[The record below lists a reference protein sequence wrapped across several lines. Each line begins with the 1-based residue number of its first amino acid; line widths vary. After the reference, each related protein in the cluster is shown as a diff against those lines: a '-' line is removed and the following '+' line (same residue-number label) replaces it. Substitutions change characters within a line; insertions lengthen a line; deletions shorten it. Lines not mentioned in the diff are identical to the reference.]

1 VATRVSASRLIG
13 RAGELAELTAAFDEA
28 AGGAASLAFL
38 AGESGVG
45 KSRLLHTFLERAAER
60 GGCALGGECV
70 ELGRD
75 ELPYAPLVAA
85 LRGLLRER
93 DPVLDGLSPATRAGL
108 AQLVPELDPEAVGG
122 SKDDGRRPIEALL
135 SLLEA
140 LAEDMP
146 MVLWLDDAHWAD
158 HPTRAFLAFLA
169 AGLPDECQ
177 LLTVIAYRSDQLHR
191 RHPMRPLLAELGR
204 GRRVRRLELEP
215 FDRGEVATQL
225 ADILGVAPDREAV
238 ERFFERGEGNPLF
251 TEELLAAGADGRGR
265 LPSTLRDALLL
276 RIERL
281 PETSRGLLRILATA
295 GRLKHDHFVAVCE
308 IDEDELA
315 TGLRDAVEAQV
326 IAVGRDDRYG
336 FRHALL
342 REVIYD
348 DLLPGERAELHLR
361 LARAL
366 EATLGQDDHLAIRA
380 TAVAHHFNAAGD
392 QPQALRTAVQAARA
406 VERGGT
412 PGAAA
417 ALLDRALA
425 LWPRVTEP
433 ETPAGVGHATLI
445 SLAARAH
452 GLDADEPHAIHLFE
466 QALEEIDETV
476 EPHRVAGLLAE
487 IASAR
492 WALGQA
498 GAAREDLE
506 RALALLPESEP
517 TPERAR
523 ILEAKARFL
532 LLQGRFAESRD
543 AADEALRAAEAAG
556 VEDTEALVLNRLGL
570 CLFFL
575 GEEERGDEVMRES
588 LELARR
594 SGSNDQL
601 AAAFVNYADALH
613 LAGRGEEAAEL
624 AAQGE
629 REITPGDRSALW
641 IACAR
646 SEILFYLGRW
656 DEAEAVLPAR
666 NSGQGTATLANLLL
680 RRASLMLGRGD
691 TAGARKAVEHVRA
704 FLADSVEPQYI
715 APAGTLIVE
724 LELRAGNVE
733 AAREAAEKAIDQI
746 EYCSDDAARMALIS
760 AAATAVEAEAA
771 ERARDL
777 GDAAELRASQL
788 RAELMAARTEAATEA
803 IGGRPLELAHSLT
816 AAAHLARAR
825 GDADVAA
832 RAAAAA
838 SAWEALSRPYQ
849 AALMRQREAEGHAAA
864 ADRGAAGE
872 AAARALAAAEWI
884 GSEWLAAEVAGLIAR
899 ARLPRRASEG
909 GGGDGRGASGGGG
922 RGTSG
927 RGGRGASGGG
937 GRGVSGRGAVGR
949 GDRAA
954 GAGGGGGLAGAGSG
968 AGGGD
973 RAAEEDPFGLTPRE
987 RQVLA
992 ALAAGATNREIAA
1005 DLYMAEKTASVHV
1018 SRILAKLGV
1027 RSRTEAAAVAHRL
1040 ALTLTDPEEQ

>member
-1 VATRVSASRLIG
+1 MATRVSASRLIG
-13 RAGELAELTAAFDEA
+13 RAGELAELTTAFDEA

-45 KSRLLHTFLERAAER
+45 KSRLLHTFLDRARER
-60 GGCALGGECV
+60 GGCAIGGECV

-93 DPVLDGLSPATRAGL
+93 DPVLDALSPATREGL
-108 AQLVPELDPEAVGG
+108 AQLVPELDPAAAG
-122 SKDDGRRPIEALL
+122 SPDEDWRRPFEALL
-135 SLLEA
+135 ALLEA
-140 LAEDMP
+140 LAEDTP
-146 MVLWLDDAHWAD
+146 MVLWLDDAQWAD
-158 HPTRAFLAFLA
+158 HATRAFLAFLGA
-169 AGLPDECQ
+169 SLPDECR
-177 LLTVIAYRSDQLHR
+177 LLTVIAYRSDRLHR
-191 RHPMRPLLAELGR
+191 RHPMRPLLTELGR
-204 GRRVRRLELEP
+204 GRRARRLVLAP

-225 ADILGVAPDREAV
+225 SDILGAAPDQEVV
-238 ERFFERGEGNPLF
+238 ERFFERGEGNPLY

-281 PETSRGLLRILATA
+281 SETSRGLLRILAVA
-295 GRLKHDHFVAVCE
+295 GRLKHDHFVAVCK
-308 IDEDELA
+308 IDEDALA
-315 TGLRDAVEAQV
+315 GGLREAVEAQV
-326 IAVGRDDRYG
+326 IHVGRDDRYV

-361 LARAL
+361 LARVL
-366 EATLGQDDHLAIRA
+366 EETMGEDDHLAIRA
-380 TAVAHHFNAAGD
+380 AAVAHHFNAAGD
-392 QPQALRTAVQAARA
+392 QPQALRTAVAAARA

-417 ALLDRALA
+417 VLYDRALA
-425 LWPRVTEP
+425 LWPRVAEP
-433 ETPAGVGHATLI
+433 ESLAGVEHATLL

-452 GLDADEPHAIHLFE
+452 GLDADEPHAIHLYE
-466 QALEEIDETV
+466 QALGEVDEAT
-476 EPHRVAGLLAE
+476 EPHRVADLLAE

-498 GAAREDLE
+498 ATAREDLE
-506 RALALLPESEP
+506 RALGLLPESEP

-575 GEEERGDEVMRES
+575 GEEERGDRVMRES

-601 AAAFVNYADALH
+601 ATAFVNYADALH

-629 REITPGDRSALW
+629 REIAPGDRSALW
-641 IACAR
+641 IACTR
-646 SEILFYLGRW
+646 SEILFHLGRW
-656 DEAEAVLPAR
+656 EEAGAVLPTR
-666 NSGQGTATLANLLL
+666 NRGQGTATLANLLL
-680 RRASLMLGRGD
+680 RRASLLLGRGD
-691 TAGARKAVEHVRA
+691 AEGARGAIEQART

-715 APAGTLIVE
+715 APAGALAAE
-724 LELRAGNVE
+724 LELRVGNVE

-760 AAATAVEAEAA
+760 AAAAAVEAAAA

-777 GDAAELRASQL
+777 GDAAGLEAAGL
-788 RAELMAARTEAATEA
+788 RAELMAARTQAAAEA
-803 IGGRPLELAHSLT
+803 IGGRTLECAYALT
-816 AAAHLARAR
+816 AEAHLAQAR
-825 GDADVAA
+825 GDADAAA
-832 RAAAAA
+832 RAGAAAAA
-838 SAWEALSRPYQ
+838 WEALARPYQ
-849 AALMRQREAEGHAAA
+849 AAQMRLREAEAHAAA
-864 ADRGAAGE
+864 ADREAAGAAAG
-872 AAARALAAAEWI
+872 RALATAEAL
-884 GSEWLAAEVAGLIAR
+884 GSEWLAGEVAGLIAR
-899 ARLPRRASEG
+899 ARLPRGAAGDADG
-909 GGGDGRGASGGGG
+909 GGAGDGAG
-922 RGTSG
+922 RD
-927 RGGRGASGGG
+927 
-937 GRGVSGRGAVGR
+937 
-949 GDRAA
+949 DR
-954 GAGGGGGLAGAGSG
+954 SG
-968 AGGGD
+968 AGG
-973 RAAEEDPFGLTPRE
+973 AAADEDPFGLTPRE

-1005 DLYMAEKTASVHV
+1005 ELFMAEKTASVHV

-1027 RSRTEAAAVAHRL
+1027 RSRTEAAAVASRRSRRR
-1040 ALTLTDPEEQ
+1040 AADRSRRSAPGGARPSPSTAPRPGRRPRP

>member
-1 VATRVSASRLIG
+1 VATRVSASQLIG
-13 RAGELAELTAAFDEA
+13 RAGELAELMAAFDEA
-28 AGGAASLAFL
+28 AGGAASLAFV

-45 KSRLLHTFLERAAER
+45 KSRLLHTFLERAGER
-60 GGCALGGECV
+60 GGCAIGGECV

-93 DPVLDGLSPATRAGL
+93 DPVLEGLSPATRAGL
-108 AQLVPELDPEAVGG
+108 AQLVPEIDPGAPVDADE
-122 SKDDGRRPIEALL
+122 DRHRPFEALL

-140 LAEDMP
+140 LAEDEP

-158 HPTRAFLAFLA
+158 HATRGFLAFLA
-169 AGLPDECQ
+169 ASLPDECR

-215 FDRGEVATQL
+215 FNRGEVATQL
-225 ADILGVAPDREAV
+225 SDILGARPDSDIV

-251 TEELLAAGADGRGR
+251 TEELLAAGSDGRGR

-281 PETSRGLLRILATA
+281 PEAARGLLRILAVA

-308 IDEDELA
+308 ASEDELA
-315 TGLRDAVEAQV
+315 AGLREAVEAQV
-326 IAVGRDDRYG
+326 VQVGRDDRYG

-366 EATLGQDDHLAIRA
+366 EATLSDDDHLAIRA
-380 TAVAHHFNAAGD
+380 AAVAHHFNAAGD
-392 QPQALRTAVQAARA
+392 QPQALRSAVQAARA

-425 LWPRVTEP
+425 LWPRVAEP
-433 ETPAGVGHATLI
+433 EPLAGVDHTTLV

-452 GLDADEPHAIHLFE
+452 GLDADETHSIKLYE
-466 QALEEIDETV
+466 QALGEVEEAS

-487 IASAR
+487 LATAR

-498 GAAREDLE
+498 NAAREDLD

-556 VEDTEALVLNRLGL
+556 VADTEALVLNRLGL

-588 LELARR
+588 LDLARK

-601 AAAFVNYADALH
+601 ATAFVNYADALH
-613 LAGRGEEAAEL
+613 LAGRGEEAAKL

-641 IACAR
+641 LACEH
-646 SEILFYLGRW
+646 SEILFFLGRW

-666 NSGQGTATLANLLL
+666 NRGEGSATLANLLL

-691 TAGARKAVEHVRA
+691 TDGARKAVEHSRG
-704 FLADSVEPQYI
+704 FLTDSVEPQYI
-715 APAGTLIVE
+715 APAGALMVE
-724 LELRAGNVE
+724 LELRAGNVD

-746 EYCSDDAARMALIS
+746 EFCSDDAARMALIS
-760 AAATAVEAEAA
+760 AAATAVEADAA
-771 ERARDL
+771 DRARDL
-777 GDAAELRASQL
+777 GDQEEVAASQL
-788 RAELMAARTEAATEA
+788 RAELMAARTEAAAEE
-803 IGGRPLELAHSLT
+803 IGRRLLECAYSYT
-816 AAAHLARAR
+816 AEAHLARAR
-825 GDADVAA
+825 GDADAA
-832 RAAAAA
+832 ERAGKAAK
-838 SAWEALSRPYQ
+838 AWDSLSRPYQ
-849 AALMRQREAEGHAAA
+849 AAQMRLREAEGQAAAGDREAAGAAA
-864 ADRGAAGE
+864 AV
-872 AAARALAAAEWI
+872 ALATAEEI

-899 ARLPRRASEG
+899 ARLPRG
-909 GGGDGRGASGGGG
+909 GGPTGDGAGAAGDGRGA
-922 RGTSG
+922 TD
-927 RGGRGASGGG
+927 GRGA
-937 GRGVSGRGAVGR
+937 GRA
-949 GDRAA
+949 D
-954 GAGGGGGLAGAGSG
+954 
-968 AGGGD
+968 D
-973 RAAEEDPFGLTPRE
+973 NPFDLTPRE

-992 ALAAGATNREIAA
+992 ALAEGATNREIAA
-1005 DLYMAEKTASVHV
+1005 SLFMAEKTASVHV

-1040 ALTLTDPEEQ
+1040 ALVDPAGDQPR

>member
-1 VATRVSASRLIG
+1 MATRVSASQLIG
-13 RAGELAELTAAFDEA
+13 RAGELAELMAAFDEA
-28 AGGAASLAFL
+28 AGGAASLAFV

-45 KSRLLHTFLERAAER
+45 KSRLLHTFVERAAER
-60 GGCALGGECV
+60 GGCAIGGECV

-93 DPVLDGLSPATRAGL
+93 DPVLESLSPATRAGL
-108 AQLVPELDPEAVGG
+108 AQLVPEIDPGAPIE
-122 SKDDGRRPIEALL
+122 SDEDRHRPFEALL

-140 LAEDMP
+140 LAEDTP
-146 MVLWLDDAHWAD
+146 MILWLDDAHWAD
-158 HPTRAFLAFLA
+158 HATRGFLAFLA
-169 AGLPDECQ
+169 ASLPDECR

-215 FDRGEVATQL
+215 FNRGEVATQL
-225 ADILGVAPDREAV
+225 SDILGARPDTDIV

-251 TEELLAAGADGRGR
+251 TEELLAAGSDGRGR

-281 PETSRGLLRILATA
+281 PVPTRGLLRVLAVA
-295 GRLKHDHFVAVCE
+295 GRLKHDHFVAICGL
-308 IDEDELA
+308 DEDELA
-315 TGLRDAVEAQV
+315 AGLRAAVEAQV
-326 IAVGRDDRYG
+326 VTVGRDDRYG

-361 LARAL
+361 LAQAL
-366 EATLGQDDHLAIRA
+366 EATLSDDDHLAIRA
-380 TAVAHHFNAAGD
+380 AAVAHHFNAAGD
-392 QPQALRTAVQAARA
+392 QPQALRSAVQAARA

-425 LWPRVTEP
+425 LWPRVAEP
-433 ETPAGVGHATLI
+433 EPLAGMEHTTLV

-452 GLDADEPHAIHLFE
+452 GLDADETHAIKLYE
-466 QALEEIDETV
+466 QALGELKEAD

-487 IASAR
+487 LASAR

-498 GAAREDLE
+498 NAARDDLD

-556 VEDTEALVLNRLGL
+556 VADTEALVLNRLGL

-588 LELARR
+588 LDLARK

-601 AAAFVNYADALH
+601 AAAFVNYSDALH
-613 LAGRGEEAAEL
+613 LAGRGEEAAKL

-641 IACAR
+641 VACAR
-646 SEILFYLGRW
+646 SEILFFLGRW

-666 NSGQGTATLANLLL
+666 NRGEGSATLANLLL

-691 TAGARKAVEHVRA
+691 TDGARKTVEHSRG
-704 FLADSVEPQYI
+704 FIADSVEPQYI
-715 APAGTLIVE
+715 APAGALMVE
-724 LELRAGNVE
+724 LELRLGNVE

-746 EYCSDDAARMALIS
+746 EFCSDDAARMALIS
-760 AAATAVEAEAA
+760 AAATAVEADAA
-771 ERARDL
+771 DRARDL
-777 GDAAELRASQL
+777 GDREELAASQL
-788 RAELMAARTEAATEA
+788 RAELMAARTEAAAEE
-803 IGGRPLELAHSLT
+803 IGRRRLECAYSYT
-816 AAAHLARAR
+816 AEAHLARAR
-825 GDADVAA
+825 GDVDAAERADK
-832 RAAAAA
+832 AA
-838 SAWEALSRPYQ
+838 SAWDALSRPYQ
-849 AALMRQREAEGHAAA
+849 AAQMRLREAEGHAAA
-864 ADRGAAGE
+864 GDREAAGAA
-872 AAARALAAAEWI
+872 AAQALATAEEI
-884 GSEWLAAEVAGLIAR
+884 GSAWLAAEVAGLIAR
-899 ARLPRRASEG
+899 ARLPRPAADG
-909 GGGDGRGASGGGG
+909 GAAGDG
-922 RGTSG
+922 
-927 RGGRGASGGG
+927 
-937 GRGVSGRGAVGR
+937 VG
-949 GDRAA
+949 AA
-954 GAGGGGGLAGAGSG
+954 GAGNGRGGTSAR
-968 AGGGD
+968 GGD
-973 RAAEEDPFGLTPRE
+973 GDGVGRADDNPFDLTPRE

-992 ALAAGATNREIAA
+992 ALAEGATNREIAA
-1005 DLYMAEKTASVHV
+1005 SLFMAEKTASVHV

-1040 ALTLTDPEEQ
+1040 ALVDPS

>member
-13 RAGELAELTAAFDEA
+13 RAGELAELMAAFDEA
-28 AGGAASLAFL
+28 AGGAASLAFV

-45 KSRLLHTFLERAAER
+45 KSRLLHTFIDRARER
-60 GGCALGGECV
+60 GGCAIGGECV
-70 ELGRD
+70 ELARD
-75 ELPYAPLVAA
+75 ELLYAPLVAA

-93 DPVLDGLSPATRAGL
+93 DPVLDGLSPGTRAGL
-108 AQLVPELDPEAVGG
+108 AQLVPELDPGAAPDADE
-122 SKDDGRRPIEALL
+122 DHHRPFEALL

-140 LAEDMP
+140 LAEDEP
-146 MVLWLDDAHWAD
+146 MILWLDDAHWAD
-158 HPTRAFLAFLA
+158 HATRHFLAFLA
-169 AGLPDECQ
+169 ASLPDDCR

-204 GRRVRRLELEP
+204 GRRVRRLELDP
-215 FDRGEVATQL
+215 FNRGEVATQL
-225 ADILGVAPDREAV
+225 SDILGARPDTDIV

-251 TEELLAAGADGRGR
+251 TEELLAAGSDGRGR

-281 PETSRGLLRILATA
+281 PETARGLLRILAVA

-308 IDEDELA
+308 TSEDELA
-315 TGLRDAVEAQV
+315 AGLREAVEAQV
-326 IAVGRDDRYG
+326 VQVGRDDRYG

-366 EATLGQDDHLAIRA
+366 EATLSEDDHLAIRA
-380 TAVAHHFNAAGD
+380 AAVAHHFNAAGD
-392 QPQALRTAVQAARA
+392 QPQALRSAVQAARA

-425 LWPRVTEP
+425 LWPRVAEP
-433 ETPAGVGHATLI
+433 EPLAGMEHTTLV

-452 GLDADEPHAIHLFE
+452 GLDADESHAIKLFE
-466 QALEEIDETV
+466 QALGEVDEAS

-487 IASAR
+487 LASAR

-498 GAAREDLE
+498 NVAREDLE

-601 AAAFVNYADALH
+601 AAAFVNYSDALH

-641 IACAR
+641 VACAR
-646 SEILFYLGRW
+646 SEILFFLGRW

-666 NSGQGTATLANLLL
+666 NRGEGSATLANLLL

-691 TAGARKAVEHVRA
+691 TVGARKTVEHSRA
-704 FLADSVEPQYI
+704 FIADSVEPQYI
-715 APAGTLIVE
+715 APAGALMVE
-724 LELRAGNVE
+724 LELRGGNVE

-746 EYCSDDAARMALIS
+746 EFCSDDAARMALIS
-760 AAATAVEAEAA
+760 AAATAVEADAA
-771 ERARDL
+771 DRARDL
-777 GDAAELRASQL
+777 GDRAELEASQL
-788 RAELMAARTEAATEA
+788 RAELMAARTEAAADE
-803 IGGRPLELAHSLT
+803 IGRRRLECAYSLT
-816 AAAHLARAR
+816 AGAHLARAR
-825 GDADVAA
+825 GDGDAA
-832 RAAAAA
+832 ERAEAAA
-838 SAWEALSRPYQ
+838 SAWEELSRPYQ
-849 AALMRQREAEGHAAA
+849 AAQMRLRQAEGHAAA
-864 ADRGAAGE
+864 GDREAAGAA
-872 AAARALAAAEWI
+872 AATALAAAEEI

-899 ARLPRRASEG
+899 ARLPRESVVTDGARRDAGDG
-909 GGGDGRGASGGGG
+909 GGGNGAS
-922 RGTSG
+922 
-927 RGGRGASGGG
+927 AK
-937 GRGVSGRGAVGR
+937 A
-949 GDRAA
+949 GD
-954 GAGGGGGLAGAGSG
+954 
-968 AGGGD
+968 
-973 RAAEEDPFGLTPRE
+973 ENPFDLTPRE

-992 ALAAGATNREIAA
+992 ALAEGATNREIAA
-1005 DLYMAEKTASVHV
+1005 SLYMAEKTASVHV

-1040 ALTLTDPEEQ
+1040 ALVDRPAAS